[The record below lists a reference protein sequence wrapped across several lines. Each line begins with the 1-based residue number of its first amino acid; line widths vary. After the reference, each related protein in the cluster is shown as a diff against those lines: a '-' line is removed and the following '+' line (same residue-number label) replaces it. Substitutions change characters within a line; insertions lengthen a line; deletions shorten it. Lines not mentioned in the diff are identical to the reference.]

1 MPRSAAREG
10 CHDEPVTRWR
20 SDMRRGDPEPAWPG
34 PQVQHT
40 PGLARDMMRELA
52 PLLAEDG
59 IIVDADGEI
68 LGEIPDMETLQRAL
82 ARAVERQNLALFTPV
97 GGDREL
103 AAAALREATEALAA
117 GQSTRACDVLEA
129 VVPESPD
136 HDTATVAG
144 VTGVALGLC
153 DQWLSGRDPHAPAGL
168 SHHARLPGGHWA
180 GERAAIDVLAL
191 ARKGRAFR
199 SLDKLTLRHGG
210 HGLLYGAALA
220 LAAAATGWAHTTAT
234 TIDDLTATAI
244 R

>member
-1 MPRSAAREG
+1 
-10 CHDEPVTRWR
+10 
-20 SDMRRGDPEPAWPG
+20 
-34 PQVQHT
+34 
-40 PGLARDMMRELA
+40 MRELA

-68 LGEIPDMETLQRAL
+68 VSELPDMETLQRAM

-103 AAAALREATEALAA
+103 AAVALRGVVEALAA
-117 GQSTRACDVLEA
+117 GASTRASDVLEA
-129 VVPESPD
+129 VVPESPE

-153 DQWLSGRDPHAPAGL
+153 DQWLSGRDPQVPAGL
-168 SHHARLPGGHWA
+168 SRHAHLPGGHWV

-191 ARKGRAFR
+191 AGKGRAFR

-220 LAAAATGWAHTTAT
+220 LAAAAIAWAHTTAT
-234 TIDDLTATAI
+234 TIDDLASTAI
-244 R
+244 H

>member
-1 MPRSAAREG
+1 M
-10 CHDEPVTRWR
+10 TRWR
-20 SDMRRGDPEPAWPG
+20 TDMRRGDPEPAWPG
-34 PQVQHT
+34 PETIAHT
-40 PGLARDMMRELA
+40 PGLARSMMRELA

-59 IIVDADGEI
+59 IIIDDDGEI
-68 LGEIPDMETLQRAL
+68 VSEVPDLETLQRAM

-103 AAAALREATEALAA
+103 AAVALREVVEALAA
-117 GQSTRACDVLEA
+117 GQSTRASDVLEA
-129 VVPESPD
+129 VVPESVE

-199 SLDKLTLRHGG
+199 SLDKLTLTHGG

-220 LAAAATGWAHTTAT
+220 LAAAAIAWAHTTGT

>member
-1 MPRSAAREG
+1 M
-10 CHDEPVTRWR
+10 TRWR
-20 SDMRRGDPEPAWPG
+20 TDMRRGDPEPAWPG
-34 PQVQHT
+34 PETIQHT

-59 IIVDADGEI
+59 IIVDDDGEI
-68 LGEIPDMETLQRAL
+68 VSEVPDLETLQRAMT
-82 ARAVERQNLALFTPV
+82 RAVERQNLALFTPV

-103 AAAALREATEALAA
+103 AAVALREVVEALAA
-117 GQSTRACDVLEA
+117 GRSTRASDVLEA
-129 VVPESPD
+129 VVPESVE

-153 DQWLSGRDPHAPAGL
+153 DQWLSGRDPYAPAGL
-168 SHHARLPGGHWA
+168 SPHGRLPGGHWV

-191 ARKGRAFR
+191 AGKGRAFR

-210 HGLLYGAALA
+210 HGLLYGASLA
-220 LAAAATGWAHTTAT
+220 LSAAAIAWAHTTGT
-234 TIDDLTATAI
+234 TIDDLTATTI

>member
-1 MPRSAAREG
+1 
-10 CHDEPVTRWR
+10 
-20 SDMRRGDPEPAWPG
+20 MRRGDPEPSWPG
-34 PQVQHT
+34 PQTIQHT

-68 LGEIPDMETLQRAL
+68 VSDVPDMETLQRAM

-103 AAAALREATEALAA
+103 AADVLREVVEALAA
-117 GQSTRACDVLEA
+117 GASTRVSDVLEA

-153 DQWLSGRDPHAPAGL
+153 DQWLSGRDPHVPAGL
-168 SHHARLPGGHWA
+168 SRQARLPGGHWA

-191 ARKGRAFR
+191 AGKGRAFR

-220 LAAAATGWAHTTAT
+220 LAATAIAWAQATGTALEDLTTTA
-234 TIDDLTATAI
+234 IH
-244 R
+244 